1 MSLILVEFWKL
12 ETLINM
18 HSFVCDLLKVE
29 KKKKKKKK
37 TGKKRLEPQLKLETK
52 FNTSGNDLPTW
63 PYYPTSY
70 GMNQYYTLVYI
81 CNWMA
86 FASLSWFANN
96 PCLYCIDIW
105 IHLVLWLRL
114 TVILVAQQS
123 ISMNERHWAEQ
134 QIPFFFFLVT
144 LYLDFLSINLNLQV
158 KASLPSAASLFNL
171 TQRTMSY
178 DCLIIPN
185 LHDCLQN
192 CFS

>member
-1 MSLILVEFWKL
+1 MVYELNHCRIL
-12 ETLINM
+12 ETRNIDKYAQLCMRSIK
-18 HSFVCDLLKVE
+18 SW

-37 TGKKRLEPQLKLETK
+37 KKRTGKKRLEPQLKLETK

-105 IHLVLWLRL
+105 IHLVLWLGL

-134 QIPFFFFLVT
+134 QIPFFFSGNIISGLFIHQSKPAGK
-144 LYLDFLSINLNLQV
+144 SIP
-158 KASLPSAASLFNL
+158 SLCPLPF
-171 TQRTMSY
+171 
-178 DCLIIPN
+178 
-185 LHDCLQN
+185 
-192 CFS
+192 